1 LLNHSTSY
9 YRTRIFQW
17 SRELDLAFQN
27 LKHAISTTSVL
38 ALTKFDETFVV
49 ETNACESGIGVVLMQ
64 QHRPIAYLSK
74 AFNAKN
80 QMLSI
85 YEKGILSLM
94 LAVVSQPVLKVN
106 RMQTMYVPRSEIHIH
121 DDYINDSS

>member
-1 LLNHSTSY
+1 
-9 YRTRIFQW
+9 
-17 SRELDLAFQN
+17 
-27 LKHAISTTSVL
+27 
-38 ALTKFDETFVV
+38 
-49 ETNACESGIGVVLMQ
+49 
-64 QHRPIAYLSK
+64 
-74 AFNAKN
+74 
-80 QMLSI
+80 MLSI